1 MKQQPVTLPY
11 FTDDEL
17 ILVKEVLDSG
27 WVAQGPKAAIFENE
41 IATHEGAQFALA
53 VTSCTTALHL
63 AMHAQGMGANMD
75 VLVPSFTFVA
85 TLNTVVQN
93 GATPIILDVTLDTYN
108 IDPAKVRDRIKNN
121 YKLEDGKL
129 INIKTGNVLWGIVA
143 VHQFGLC
150 CDIYA
155 INDIAREY
163 NLKVLE
169 DAACALGANIDGV
182 HQGSFGNTSC
192 ISFHPRKSITTGEG
206 GMVLTNDEELIK
218 KMRELRSHGA
228 SVSADARDAGKGYLL
243 PEFNVAGF
251 NYRMTDI
258 CAAVGIAQA
267 KKLDFILSSR
277 RELADKYT
285 KLIGEHLGGVLIPPA
300 VPKGYYHTYQSYV
313 CVLNTEKL
321 GKLSSEKIGE
331 IRNNILEK
339 LEGENIQTRQ
349 GTHAVHTLGYY
360 KNRFSYKGE
369 DIPNAYF
376 LHNATIT
383 LPLYIGMQDS
393 DMLIIIN
400 AFKKYLKEAG
410 LC

>member
-27 WVAQGPKAAIFENE
+27 WVAQGPKTAIFENE
-41 IATHEGAQFALA
+41 IAKHEGTKFALA
-53 VTSCTTALHL
+53 TTSCTTALHL
-63 AMHAQGMGANMD
+63 AMYAEGMRPQMD

-85 TLNTVVQN
+85 TLNTVVQT
-93 GATPIILDVTLDTYN
+93 GATPIITDVTLDTYN
-108 IDPAKVRDRIKNN
+108 IDPISVRDRIKNN
-121 YKLEDGKL
+121 YKLENGKL

-155 INDIAREY
+155 INAIAKEY

-169 DAACALGANIDGV
+169 DAACALGAHINGV
-182 HQGSFGNTSC
+182 HQGAFGNTSC

-206 GMVLTNDEELIK
+206 GMVLTNNEELIAS
-218 KMRELRSHGA
+218 MRELRSHGA
-228 SVSADARDAGKGYLL
+228 SVSADARDTGKGYLL

-267 KKLDFILSSR
+267 KKFDFILSSR

-285 KLIGEHLGGVLIPPA
+285 KLINQHLEGIIVPPV
-300 VPKGYYHTYQSYV
+300 VPQGYYHTYQSYV
-313 CVLNTEKL
+313 CVLDTKKL
-321 GKLSSEKIGE
+321 GNLSSDKIGE
-331 IRNNILEK
+331 IRNNILDK
-339 LEGENIQTRQ
+339 LESENIQTRQ

-383 LPLYIGMQDS
+383 LPLYIGMEDS
-393 DMLIIIN
+393 DQLIVIN